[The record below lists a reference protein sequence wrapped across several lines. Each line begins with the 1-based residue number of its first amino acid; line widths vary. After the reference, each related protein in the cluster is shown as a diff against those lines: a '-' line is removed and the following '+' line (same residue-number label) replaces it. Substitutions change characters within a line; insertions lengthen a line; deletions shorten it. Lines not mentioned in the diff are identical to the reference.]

1 MASIKNKITV
11 IKETG
16 SELEQAIREK
26 TVGYIVAGFSVVAG
40 LAWNDAIKAFID
52 RFFPDPGN
60 GLKAKF
66 LYAAIITSVV
76 VLISVYLMKL
86 FNVEKSDKSS
96 KKDEK
101 VAVDDKK
108 EGGKTKTK

>member
-1 MASIKNKITV
+1 MINKMPSIQKKISA

-16 SELEQAIREK
+16 SELEHAIREK
-26 TVGYIVAGFSVVAG
+26 TVGYIIAGFSVVAG

-66 LYAAIITSVV
+66 LYAIIITTVV
-76 VLISVYLMKL
+76 VLISVYLMKI
-86 FNVEKSDKSS
+86 FKIEK
-96 KKDEK
+96 
-101 VAVDDKK
+101 KK
-108 EGGKTKTK
+108 EEKAEAKEKK